1 MVKIMLSRLIRLID
15 GLALI
20 TLVMILLR
28 ADAEAITIA
37 MTIFSP
43 YLLVKLLLYLFKG
56 INFLPWKY

>member
-1 MVKIMLSRLIRLID
+1 MLSRLIRLID

-28 ADAEAITIA
+28 ADAEVIAIA

-43 YLLVKLLLYLFKG
+43 YLLIKSLLYVFKD